1 MVSPIEAFE
10 EYQQTEAWTWEHQ
23 ALVRARAIYG
33 SDALVSA
40 FDEVRRKVLQ
50 QSRDSEALKKDV
62 LEMREKM
69 RDHLGGKKSERFMLK
84 QDQGG
89 ITDVEF
95 LTQYW
100 YLTLAILIQH

>member
-1 MVSPIEAFE
+1 M
-10 EYQQTEAWTWEHQ
+10 
-23 ALVRARAIYG
+23 
-33 SDALVSA
+33 
-40 FDEVRRKVLQ
+40 LQ

-69 RDHLGGKKSERFMLK
+69 RDHLGGKKFERFMLK
-84 QDQGG
+84 QDPGG

-100 YLTLAILIQH
+100 VLNYSHTNPALTVWSDNVRILESLVEEGLLEKEQARI